1 HCYSSNALPGGRT
14 TTGIGPAPGDAE
26 VAILESSKPRFT
38 IHIRH
43 GERADAV
50 ELVDE
55 IPAIDPSQETLI
67 WLDLEDPNPSD
78 LAELGRRFGFHH
90 LAVEDAVKQHQR
102 PKVDSYQGYEY
113 ITFFA
118 LSYTGPERG
127 LVKRELGMFAG
138 PNYLITIHRG
148 PMPELVLTREQWH
161 NQEGL
166 QGPKGIGFLLY
177 NLLDTLADG
186 YFPAVEALGG
196 AIDELEDDLFE
207 RGGRDVLQRSITI
220 RRQLLD
226 ARRIVS
232 PERDILNLLVRT
244 EQPFYEPGLL
254 IYFNDVYDHLIRVN
268 DAVDLQR
275 DLLSGLMEAYLSVV
289 SNNLNQVMKVLT
301 AYATILMALALI
313 TGVFGMNFQQMPGLD
328 APWGFAVAMLGMAVV
343 GGLIAALF
351 RKRGW
356 L

>member
-1 HCYSSNALPGGRT
+1 M
-14 TTGIGPAPGDAE
+14 TTGIAPAPGGAE
-26 VAILESSKPRFT
+26 MAILVSSKPRFT
-38 IHIRH
+38 VHIRH
-43 GERADAV
+43 GQQADAV
-50 ELVDE
+50 EHVDE

-67 WLDLEDPNPSD
+67 WLDLQDPNPSD
-78 LAELGRRFGFHH
+78 IVELGRRFGFHH
-90 LAVEDAVKQHQR
+90 LAVEDAIKLHQR
-102 PKVDSYQGYEY
+102 PKVDSYQTYEF

-118 LSYTGPERG
+118 LSYDNREQG
-127 LVKRELGMFAG
+127 LLKRELGMFAG
-138 PNYLITIHRG
+138 QNYLITIHRG
-148 PMPELVLTREQWH
+148 PMPELVLAREQWH

-166 QGPKGIGFLLY
+166 QGQKGIGFLLY

-186 YFPAVEALGG
+186 YFPAVEALGD
-196 AIDELEDDLFE
+196 AIDKLEDDLFE
-207 RGGRDVLQRSITI
+207 RGGRDMLQRAIAI

-244 EQPFYEPGLL
+244 EQPFFEPGLL

-301 AYATILMALALI
+301 ACATILMAMALI

-328 APWGFAVAMLGMAVV
+328 APWGFAVTMLGTAAI
-343 GGLIAALF
+343 GGLLAALF
-351 RKRGW
+351 RRRGW